1 LICRD
6 FAVNNCQAK
15 LLFSFL
21 LVAFWIAP
29 AGAIFAQGT
38 KADYERARTLRE
50 RTRGKVFKSSV
61 TPHWFDDNNRFWYR
75 NDLADDKRE
84 FIVVDAREGKRGAAF
99 DHAALA
105 EALAKA
111 TAKPHDAEKL
121 PIERIF
127 FAGTAIH
134 FRATDKTWKFEPESN
149 ALSEAELP
157 PEAKA
162 GEGDPPQ
169 RGRGFRGRRGG
180 GGGAGGGRRGS
191 PRRASSPDGRWT
203 VEIKNDNVVLR
214 DTKSGEETPLT
225 KDGTA
230 EHRYQQGVVWS
241 PDSKRFVA
249 IKHKS
254 GGDRKVYLIESS
266 PRDQLQPK
274 LSSYDY
280 LKPGDEIPQDK
291 PHLFDP
297 EAKKEIPVS
306 EELFKNPW
314 SITDLRWQPN
324 SRRFTFVYNQ
334 RGHQVLRVVVVNAE
348 TGEAAALIDDQSDTF
363 IDYAH
368 KQFAHYADK
377 TNEIIWMS
385 ERDGWNHL
393 YLYDSRTGQVK
404 NQITKGE
411 WIVRGVDRVDE
422 DNREIWFR
430 AGGIYPEQDPYY
442 IHYCRVKFDGT
453 GLVVLTAGN
462 GTHEIDYS
470 PDRRFFIDTY
480 SRVDFAP
487 VHELRKTDDGSLVCE
502 VERADWGALLATGWR
517 PPERFVAK
525 GRDGET
531 DIYGVIYRP
540 TNFDENKKYPVI
552 EAIYAGPQGSFV
564 PKRFGEYYGPRS
576 LAELG
581 FILVQIDGMGTSNRS
596 KKFHDVCAKNLG
608 DAGFPD
614 RILWMKV
621 AAEKYPCM
629 DLTRVGV
636 YGGSAG
642 GQNSLRAMLA
652 HGDFYKAAASDCGCH
667 DNRMDKIWWNEL
679 WMGWPIGKHYDEQSN
694 VTNAHKL
701 QGKLLL
707 TVGELDRNVD
717 PASTMQ
723 VANALIRADKDF
735 ELVVIPGGGHGSG
748 SGPYGTRRR
757 NDFFVRNLLNVEPRR
772 E

>member
-1 LICRD
+1 MISRRVLRQPVILT
-6 FAVNNCQAK
+6 AAI
-15 LLFSFL
+15 LT
-21 LVAFWIAP
+21 AFVFELPSTIAT
-29 AGAIFAQGT
+29 AQGA
-38 KADYERARTLRE
+38 KADYERARTLRD
-50 RTRGKVFKSSV
+50 RTRGKVFKSAI
-61 TPHWFDDNNRFWYR
+61 TPRWFDENNRFWYR
-75 NDLADDKRE
+75 NDLGDGKRE
-84 FIVVDAREGKRGAAF
+84 FVVVDASEGKRGAAF
-99 DHAALA
+99 DHAAVA
-105 EALAKA
+105 EALAKE
-111 TAKPHDAEKL
+111 TGKPHEAAKL
-121 PIERIF
+121 PFDQIQ
-127 FAGTAIH
+127 FAGAGVH
-134 FRATDKTWKFEPESN
+134 FRAADKNWRFDTQSKS
-149 ALSEAELP
+149 LVEAEP
-157 PEAKA
+157 PMPFAA
-162 GEGDPPQ
+162 ADDGSPR
-169 RGRGFRGRRGG
+169 RGRGGARGG
-180 GGGAGGGRRGS
+180 RGGRGGPRGS
-191 PRRASSPDGRWT
+191 PRNTNSPDGRWR
-203 VEIKNDNVVLR
+203 VEIKDNNVYLR
-214 DTKSGEETPLT
+214 DTKNDEETQLT
-225 KDGTA
+225 KDGA
-230 EHRYQQGVVWS
+230 VSDSYERGVVWS

-249 IKHKS
+249 IKQKN

-280 LKPGDEIPQDK
+280 LKPGDEIPHDK
-291 PHLFDP
+291 PHLFDAA
-297 EAKKEIPVS
+297 EKKEIPVS
-306 EELFKNPW
+306 DELFKNPW
-314 SITDLRWQPN
+314 SVTDIRWQPD

-334 RGHQVLRVVVVNAE
+334 RGHQVLRIVVVDAD
-348 TGEAAALIDDQSDTF
+348 TGEAAALIDDKSDTF

-377 TNEIIWMS
+377 TSEIVWMS

-393 YLYDSRTGQVK
+393 YLHDSRTGQVK
-404 NQITKGE
+404 NQITKGP

-422 DNREIWFR
+422 EKREIWFR

-453 GLVVLTAGN
+453 DLVTLTPGN

-470 PDRRFFIDTY
+470 PDRRFFIDSY
-480 SRVDFAP
+480 SRVDLPP
-487 VHELRKTDDGSLVCE
+487 VTELRKTDDGSLVCE
-502 VERADWGALLATGWR
+502 LERADWSALLETGWR
-517 PPERFVAK
+517 PPERFTSKA
-525 GRDGET
+525 RDGVT
-531 DIYGVIYRP
+531 DIFGVIYRP
-540 TNFDENKKYPVI
+540 TNFDESKKYPVI

-564 PKRFGEYYGPRS
+564 PKRFSELHNAQS

-581 FILVQIDGMGTSNRS
+581 FILVQIDCMGTSNRS
-596 KKFHDVCAKNLG
+596 KKFHDVCCKNLG

-614 RILWMKV
+614 RILWMK
-621 AAEKYPCM
+621 AAAAKYPFM

-679 WMGWPIGKHYDEQSN
+679 WMGWPIGPHYDEQSN

-723 VANALIRADKDF
+723 VVNALIRADKDF

-757 NDFFVRNLLNVEPRR
+757 NDFFVRSLLGVEPRR

>member
-1 LICRD
+1 LYL
-6 FAVNNCQAK
+6 FT
-15 LLFSFL
+15 LL
-21 LVAFWIAP
+21 
-29 AGAIFAQGT
+29 AGAILGAAGPAAAQGT

-50 RTRGKVFKSSV
+50 RTRGKVTKSTV
-61 TPHWFDDNNRFWYR
+61 TPRWFDENNRFWYR
-75 NDLADDKRE
+75 NDLGEGKRE
-84 FIVVDAREGKRGAAF
+84 FVVVDAREGKRGAAF
-99 DHAALA
+99 DHAAVA

-111 TAKPHDAEKL
+111 TGKPHDATKL
-121 PIERIF
+121 PFDQIQ
-127 FAGTAIH
+127 FAAAAVH
-134 FRATDKTWKFEPESN
+134 FRAAEKNWKFDPESK
-149 ALSEAELP
+149 ALSEAEP
-157 PEAKA
+157 PMPFAA
-162 GEGDPPQ
+162 ADDTGGR
-169 RGRGFRGRRGG
+169 RGRGGRGG
-180 GGGAGGGRRGS
+180 RGGGGRRGS
-191 PRRASSPDGRWT
+191 PRNANSPDGRWT
-203 VEIKNDNVVLR
+203 VEIKENNVYLR
-214 DTKSGEETPLT
+214 DSKSGEETQLT

-230 EHRYQQGVVWS
+230 ADSYERGVVWS

-249 IKHKS
+249 IKQQN

-274 LSSYDY
+274 LSSFDY

-291 PHLFDP
+291 PHLFDTV
-297 EAKKEIPVS
+297 EKKEIPTS
-306 EELFKNPW
+306 DELFKNPW
-314 SITDLRWQPN
+314 SVSDLRWQPD

-334 RGHQVLRVVVVNAE
+334 RGHQVLRVVVVDAN
-348 TGEAAALIDDQSDTF
+348 TGEAAALIDDKSDTF

-385 ERDGWNHL
+385 ERDGWCHL
-393 YLYDSRTGQVK
+393 YLHDSRTGQVK
-404 NQITKGE
+404 NQITQGP
-411 WIVRGVDRVDE
+411 WIVRGVDLVDE
-422 DNREIWFR
+422 EKREIWFR
-430 AGGIYPEQDPYY
+430 AGGIFPEQDPYY

-453 GLVVLTAGN
+453 GFVVLTAGN
-462 GTHEIDYS
+462 GTHQISYS

-480 SRVDFAP
+480 SRVDLPP
-487 VHELRKTDDGSLVCE
+487 VTELRKTDDGSLVCE
-502 VERADWGALLATGWR
+502 LDRADWSALLATGWR
-517 PPERFVAK
+517 PPERFTAK
-525 GRDGET
+525 ARDGQT

-540 TNFDENKKYPVI
+540 THFDESKKYPVI

-564 PKRFGEYYGPRS
+564 PKPFGEYYGPQS

-596 KKFHDVCAKNLG
+596 KKFHDVCCKNLG

-614 RILWMKV
+614 RILWMQ
-621 AAEKYPCM
+621 AAAAKYPCM
-629 DLTRVGV
+629 DLSRVGV

-679 WMGWPIGKHYDEQSN
+679 WMGWPVGPHYDEQSN

-723 VANALIRADKDF
+723 VVNALIRADKDF

-757 NDFFVRNLLNVEPRR
+757 NDFFVRNLLGVEPRR